1 MNPRPLP
8 LAMSPE
14 AEQLRAFLRTVKAQP
29 PAASIDEFRARIET
43 LLAPYGPPEGTRT
56 EPLVAD
62 GVPCEWV
69 AGPGA
74 IRHDRVL
81 VWFHGGT
88 YVGGSCS
95 SHRGLAARLSSA
107 AGCRVLTVDYRRAPE
122 HPFPAA
128 VDDAVAVVRWLLRQ
142 GFSGHEVAVGGD
154 SAGSALAV
162 AVSLAQRDASQTQ
175 PAALVLLSPWTD
187 LAFTGPSFLAS
198 ESRDPWMSGPRLRRS
213 AGLYLG
219 SGDAKDPR
227 ASPLY
232 ADLHGLPP
240 LLIQVGGDEV
250 LLDDATRFAQ
260 RAATAGVAVDLEVG
274 EGLWHVW
281 PLFAPA
287 LPEGRV
293 ALQRI
298 GSWMRSRPG
307 WG

>member
-1 MNPRPLP
+1 
-8 LAMSPE
+8 
-14 AEQLRAFLRTVKAQP
+14 
-29 PAASIDEFRARIET
+29 
-43 LLAPYGPPEGTRT
+43 
-56 EPLVAD
+56 
-62 GVPCEWV
+62 
-69 AGPGA
+69 
-74 IRHDRVL
+74 
-81 VWFHGGT
+81 
-88 YVGGSCS
+88 
-95 SHRGLAARLSSA
+95 
-107 AGCRVLTVDYRRAPE
+107 
-122 HPFPAA
+122 
-128 VDDAVAVVRWLLRQ
+128 
-142 GFSGHEVAVGGD
+142 VGGD